1 MGDELPPGW
10 RAVDDVESGS
20 TYYWNQATDQTVWV
34 VLASGCGPAGGD
46 ALGGG
51 ASYLLRSPCFC
62 ALRSPVFGGKRSAD
76 GRISGPEATQL
87 GLAATG
93 GVR

>member
-1 MGDELPPGW
+1 MELDPSFRRPAAQAHSA
-10 RAVDDVESGS
+10 RA
-20 TYYWNQATDQTVWV
+20 ATNQTVWV

-62 ALRSPVFGGKRSAD
+62 ALQSPVFGGKRSAD